1 MAALNNGI
9 ALYGGFIPYCATF
22 LIFMEYAR
30 NAVRM
35 AALMKQQSIFVFTHD
50 SIGQGEDGPTHQA
63 VEQVCALRV
72 TPNMSVW
79 RPADAVET
87 AVAWKSALL
96 QKEGPSSL
104 VLTRQGVPHLERSA
118 EQIDAI
124 ERGAYVL
131 SDCDGDPDLIVIATG
146 SEVSISLEAV
156 QSLQA
161 KGKAV
166 RLVSMPSTDVFDAQD
181 ESYREAVLPSAV
193 RKRLAVEAAQADYWR
208 KYVGLDGKIVGMTS
222 FGESAPGKTVMA
234 HFGFT
239 VENIANEISSLL

>member
-1 MAALNNGI
+1 
-9 ALYGGFIPYCATF
+9 
-22 LIFMEYAR
+22 
-30 NAVRM
+30 
-35 AALMKQQSIFVFTHD
+35 
-50 SIGQGEDGPTHQA
+50 
-63 VEQVCALRV
+63 
-72 TPNMSVW
+72 VW